1 MANRLYRVCV
11 LALYQLSIVLGI
23 ALLPVALAANRV
35 GISLPIGRLVD
46 RLDTAYERTAE
57 R

>member
-23 ALLPVALAANRV
+23 ALLPVALVANRV
-35 GISLPIGRLVD
+35 GISLPVGRLVD
-46 RLDTAYERTAE
+46 RLDTVYERTAE